1 MVQRGSQKEVG
12 LSWAPDFFVLIFTT
26 LGDVKVNVK
35 WNIVVL
41 VRMTHFTLFVLASV
55 ACCDIN
61 READE
66 FTYIIYTSTLKWDGY
81 SRRNG

>member
-1 MVQRGSQKEVG
+1 MVQQGGQKEVG
-12 LSWAPDFFVLIFTT
+12 LSLAPDFFVLIFTT

-41 VRMTHFTLFVLASV
+41 VRMTHFTLFVLAIV

-61 READE
+61 GVVDK
-66 FTYIIYTSTLKWDGY
+66 FTYIIYTPTLKWDGY